1 MKLSISPIVVA
12 SLVCAA
18 GMWAFTHAKIGSVI
32 ENVELPALDGSK
44 QLLLSN
50 ATANVFVFFRP
61 GQENSRTTMI
71 HLATCEKEM
80 AGKSVHWVAVV
91 SDRYTKAQ
99 VEAAVK
105 EIGLTMPVLIDP
117 GDALYGKLGVIL
129 CPVLGIADKD
139 HKLVAY
145 EYFTKINFTEVVR
158 ARIRYLLKE
167 IDDQQLEQVLNPSG
181 ATAGSDADKARRRY
195 KLAEK
200 LYFAKNYAK
209 ALENVNDSLEKDQK
223 VAATHALKGQILVA
237 LGNREAARAAFAE
250 ALKLDPTNATALEGL
265 KAVEK

>member
-1 MKLSISPIVVA
+1 MKASISLIAVA
-12 SLVCAA
+12 TLVCAA
-18 GMWAFTHAKIGSVI
+18 GTWAFTHAKIGSVI
-32 ENVELPALDGSK
+32 DNVELPALDGSK
-44 QLLLSN
+44 QFLLSN
-50 ATANVFVFFRP
+50 ATANVFIFFKP

-91 SDRYTKAQ
+91 SDRYPQAQ
-99 VEAAVK
+99 VDAAVK
-105 EIGLTMPVLIDP
+105 EIGLHMPVLIDA

-158 ARIRYLLKE
+158 ARIRYLLSE
-167 IDDQQLEQVLNPSG
+167 IDEQQLEQVLNPSG
-181 ATAGSDADKARRRY
+181 ATTGGDAEKARRRY

-209 ALENVNDSLEKDQK
+209 ALENINDSLEKDQK
-223 VAATHALKGQILVA
+223 VAATHALKGQILA
-237 LGNREAARAAFAE
+237 AMGDREAARAAFAE
-250 ALKLDPTNATALEGL
+250 ALKLDPANTVALEGM
-265 KAVEK
+265 KAIEK